1 MHYVVGKWEGGV
13 AGINLAG
20 EGEYGFGEE
29 FENEE
34 GEKWE
39 IHLFSGC

>member
-1 MHYVVGKWEGGV
+1 VYYVVGKWEDGV
-13 AGINLAG
+13 AGIDLAG
-20 EGEYGFGEE
+20 EGECRFGEE

-39 IHLFSGC
+39 IHLLLGC

>member
-1 MHYVVGKWEGGV
+1 VVGKREGGA
-13 AGINLAG
+13 AGTDLAG

-34 GEKWE
+34 EEKWE
-39 IHLFSGC
+39 IPLFSGY